1 MVSSWI
7 SEDSKPNADGTAY
20 VRTATIHVNN
30 ESDEPVYD
38 VTVNTTLDNGKH
50 WLGPL
55 SAPDLI
61 PVLPAHRELQF
72 DITIPMLGY
81 RHIDTP
87 QVLCTFVDPNGRVW
101 ERNIDGK
108 LRDCSKEKPHW
119 VDQQDDQLPV
129 KEADCTPFNPMYV
142 CLMFLNALNKDPH
155 GEIMRAL
162 ISPHATGWEKVDWDE
177 LKRDY
182 GNCVP
187 TSNVRF
193 PAPHV
198 AVILLVADES
208 IQSKKAE
215 GRGMTIN
222 AAAAVTL
229 TFSQE
234 QGWRVFGIGGRVL
247 PEDILFPEGTLT
259 QELG

>member
-1 MVSSWI
+1 
-7 SEDSKPNADGTAY
+7 
-20 VRTATIHVNN
+20 
-30 ESDEPVYD
+30 
-38 VTVNTTLDNGKH
+38 
-50 WLGPL
+50 
-55 SAPDLI
+55 
-61 PVLPAHRELQF
+61 
-72 DITIPMLGY
+72 
-81 RHIDTP
+81 
-87 QVLCTFVDPNGRVW
+87 
-101 ERNIDGK
+101 
-108 LRDCSKEKPHW
+108 
-119 VDQQDDQLPV
+119 
-129 KEADCTPFNPMYV
+129 
-142 CLMFLNALNKDPH
+142 
-155 GEIMRAL
+155 MRAL

-208 IQSKKAE
+208 LQSKKAE

>member
-1 MVSSWI
+1 
-7 SEDSKPNADGTAY
+7 
-20 VRTATIHVNN
+20 
-30 ESDEPVYD
+30 
-38 VTVNTTLDNGKH
+38 
-50 WLGPL
+50 
-55 SAPDLI
+55 
-61 PVLPAHRELQF
+61 
-72 DITIPMLGY
+72 
-81 RHIDTP
+81 
-87 QVLCTFVDPNGRVW
+87 
-101 ERNIDGK
+101 
-108 LRDCSKEKPHW
+108 
-119 VDQQDDQLPV
+119 
-129 KEADCTPFNPMYV
+129 
-142 CLMFLNALNKDPH
+142 
-155 GEIMRAL
+155 MRAL
-162 ISPHATGWEKVDWDE
+162 ISPQATGWEKVDWDE

-208 IQSKKAE
+208 LQGRKAE

-247 PEDILFPEGTLT
+247 PEDIPFPEGTLT